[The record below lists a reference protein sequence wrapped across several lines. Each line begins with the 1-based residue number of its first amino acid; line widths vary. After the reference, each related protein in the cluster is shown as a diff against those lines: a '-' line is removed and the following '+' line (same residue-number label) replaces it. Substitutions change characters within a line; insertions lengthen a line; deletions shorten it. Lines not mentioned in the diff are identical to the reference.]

1 MMGSFSYGYA
11 GWFVLDLR
19 LLIFVLILSAL
30 VSIGTASLLCRDRP
44 RGYFVRA
51 GWVLF
56 GLSLFLNIF
65 MLSVFFDYPVFRIES
80 FFSIP

>member
-1 MMGSFSYGYA
+1 MGSFSNGYA

-30 VSIGTASLLCRDRP
+30 VSIGTASLLSRDRS
-44 RGYFVRA
+44 RRYFIRA

>member
-1 MMGSFSYGYA
+1 MGSFSYGYA